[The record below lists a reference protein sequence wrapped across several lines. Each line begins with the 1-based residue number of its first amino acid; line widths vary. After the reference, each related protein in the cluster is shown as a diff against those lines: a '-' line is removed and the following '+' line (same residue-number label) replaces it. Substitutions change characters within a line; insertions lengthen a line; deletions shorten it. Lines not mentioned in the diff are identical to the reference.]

1 MASQTLWSF
10 PKVTK
15 QLKGVDSKTGKRALY
30 KYAYQ
35 VATLNEG
42 QFALMK
48 DRFSCLAKL
57 VKRPV
62 WLSMFE
68 QTHYELELSR

>member
-1 MASQTLWSF
+1 MAHQTLWTF

-15 QLKGVDSKTGKRALY
+15 QLKGTDPSTGRRTVY

-35 VATLNEG
+35 VATLNEA
-42 QFALMK
+42 QFNLMK
-48 DRFSCLAKL
+48 EKFTCLSKL